1 MGQEVTGSKY
11 PESQLSRV
19 TSASDFAD
27 QAEDL
32 DFHSGRIGGFLMAE
46 LGGDVAVIKNCLD
59 KKRGMWLGFCRAAL
73 PLCNLCFCV
82 CIHICDSLQ
91 STWKAGL

>member
-11 PESQLSRV
+11 TESQLSRA

-32 DFHSGRIGGFLMAE
+32 EFHSGRIGGVLMAE
-46 LGGDVAVIKNCLD
+46 LGGDVATIKCLD
-59 KKRGMWLGFCRAAL
+59 KKRGMWLGSCGAAL
-73 PLCNLCFCV
+73 PLCDLCVCV
-82 CIHICDSLQ
+82 CIHIYDSLQ
-91 STWKAGL
+91 SRWKVGL